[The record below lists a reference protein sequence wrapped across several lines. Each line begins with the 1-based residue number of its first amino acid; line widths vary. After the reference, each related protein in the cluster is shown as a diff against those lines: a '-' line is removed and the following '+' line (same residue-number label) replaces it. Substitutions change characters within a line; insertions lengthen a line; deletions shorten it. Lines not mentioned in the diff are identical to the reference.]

1 MNGMMR
7 ENLRV
12 SDDGERYYDPD
23 DGDWHCIK
31 KG

>member
-1 MNGMMR
+1 MMR